1 MFPVRS
7 QMHARILTSMKCHFS
22 SQSSESFKYQV
33 LFYDYVPN
41 ILEKRDPYRSAHFKH
56 VMKLVDKGSLQLGG
70 AWGVD
75 GDEEFQDFG
84 NKVVDGACVV
94 FKGMT
99 REEIVKFVKEDPYFV
114 NGLISGYRIRPW
126 TVVVGAVMN

>member
-1 MFPVRS
+1 MFSVRS
-7 QMHARILTSMKCHFS
+7 RIYIGFSSSKKHLFS
-22 SQSSESFKYQV
+22 SQSSEHSKYHV

-41 ILEKRDPYRSAHFKH
+41 VLEKRDPYRPAHFKH
-56 VMKLVDKGSLQLGG
+56 VMKLVDKGTLQLGG

-75 GDEEFQDFG
+75 GDDENPDFG
-84 NKVVDGACVV
+84 NNTVDGACVI

-99 REEIVKFVKEDPYFV
+99 REEIVAFVKEDPYFV

-126 TVVVGAVMN
+126 TVVVGAAMN